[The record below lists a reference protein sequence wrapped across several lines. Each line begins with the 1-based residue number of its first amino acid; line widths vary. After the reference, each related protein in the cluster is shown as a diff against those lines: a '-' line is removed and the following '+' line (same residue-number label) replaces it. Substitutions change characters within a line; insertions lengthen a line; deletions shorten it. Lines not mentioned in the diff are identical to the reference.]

1 MTDQFW
7 MNGLEAAVGS
17 FGMLLSGLI
26 TIPLAARTVGVKI
39 NLKQAFGMS
48 LIFFVLRVI
57 WLWIVRGFFS

>member
-7 MNGLEAAVGS
+7 INGLEATIGS

-26 TIPLAARTVGVKI
+26 TIPLAARAVGVKI
-39 NLKQAFGMS
+39 NIKQAVGMS
-48 LIFFVLRVI
+48 AIFFVLRVI